1 MRYILVLSNNK
12 RQPLFKIYTIMYL
25 ILVLFRTYTLYTVDI
40 IMLSIEKFITR
51 NYKYTY
57 CTIILWIQRI
67 LYKRINEYV

>member
-1 MRYILVLSNNK
+1 MRYILILSNNK